1 MSYLNYR
8 MLQQIPSNGLLQ
20 GFSLSDIEGLALE
33 NPSLRGYLQG
43 YLAELRLKERLLS
56 CPGVSSVSKIPDSSS
71 VKGDFH
77 VEYLGSTLTV
87 EAKSFR
93 SNSAKYDPLSESWSA
108 SVQCKNPGSRLL
120 NVVGQGLVQ
129 AVCVEERRFDVLAIC
144 TYPITGQWGFLF
156 CPEFFLPRAEKKPGF
171 LQSSFTIDV
180 LNTPGVYTDPVSAFD
195 MALGSCVKSNAK
207 IEYLI
212 SPYE

>member
-1 MSYLNYR
+1 MPQS
-8 MLQQIPSNGLLQ
+8 IPDTGLLQ
-20 GFSLSDIEGLALE
+20 GFSLSDIEGLVKE

-71 VKGDFH
+71 VKGDFY
-77 VEYLGSTLTV
+77 VEYLGNTLTV

-93 SNSAKYDPLSESWSA
+93 SHSAKYNPLSESWSA
-108 SVQCKNPGSRLL
+108 SVQCKNPGTRLL
-120 NVVGQGLVQ
+120 NVAGRGLVQ
-129 AVCVEERRFDVLAIC
+129 AVCVEEGRFDVLAVC
-144 TYPITGQWGFLF
+144 TYPVTGQWSFLF
-156 CPEFFLPRAEKKPGF
+156 CPEFFLPRAEKKPGY
-171 LQSSFTIDV
+171 LQSSFTVDV
-180 LNTPGVYTDPVSAFD
+180 LNTPGVYPDPVPVFD
-195 MALGSCVKSNAK
+195 LALGNCVKSNAK